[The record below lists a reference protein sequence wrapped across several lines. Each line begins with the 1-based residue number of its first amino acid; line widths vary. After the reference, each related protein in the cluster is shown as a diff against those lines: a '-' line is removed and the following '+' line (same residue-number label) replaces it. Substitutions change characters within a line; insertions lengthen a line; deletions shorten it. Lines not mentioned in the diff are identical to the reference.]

1 MRSTVAPTTRA
12 MLSRTSTGRSPFRVV
27 DRVAH
32 ITQASSAGWEWT
44 GRVHFDRRGRRRCSA
59 AAPEARTGLL
69 AALEQAALGLRGEVL
84 VPRTERRV
92 VGHRLAQLAQ
102 VGVVVVLV
110 GGVGQ
115 DVN

>member
-32 ITQASSAGWEWT
+32 ITQASSAGREWT
-44 GRVHFDRRGRRRCSA
+44 GRVQFDRRGRRPCSA

-84 VPRTERRV
+84 VPRTGRRAV
-92 VGHRLAQLAQ
+92 CQRLAPLPP
-102 VGVVVVLV
+102 
-110 GGVGQ
+110 GGGG
-115 DVN
+115 